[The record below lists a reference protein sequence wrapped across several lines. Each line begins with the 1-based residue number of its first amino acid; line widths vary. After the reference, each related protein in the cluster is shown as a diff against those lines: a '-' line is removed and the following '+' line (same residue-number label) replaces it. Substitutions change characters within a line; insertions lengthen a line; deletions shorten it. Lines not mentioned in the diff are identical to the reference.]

1 MKDAIAIVLFCL
13 GSLFLLAASALA
25 SDAEGAVP
33 AAHAVRAPETAAAAP
48 APAADSGRA
57 VLDRGRRLTR
67 WLLEERADSI
77 SARMSAGY
85 RSDLGGSEGVR
96 RSVRSIAGQIGE
108 EREVVREEAFTRMA
122 EDHYYRIAR
131 YAGAAG
137 RTVTVHWAWNERGE
151 VVYLRVRATPQ
162 PASTGNED
170 YRTKTE
176 LDLPFEGEWYV
187 FWGGREAHRNYHVQA
202 RTQRFAYDFV
212 VLRDG
217 ASHAGDGSA
226 NEDYH
231 CYGRPI
237 LAPAPGRVA
246 TVVDTVPD
254 NVPGEMNDQAPPG
267 NHVVLGHGNGEHSLL
282 AHLKHGSAAV
292 EEGERVER
300 GQPLGAC
307 GNSGRSSEPHLHYH
321 LQSTPTFGEGV
332 GLPAPFRDYV
342 ADGEAVERGEPV
354 RDQLIRPAP

>member
-1 MKDAIAIVLFCL
+1 MKDAIAIALFCI
-13 GSLFLLAASALA
+13 GSPFLLPA
-25 SDAEGAVP
+25 SDLVAD
-33 AAHAVRAPETAAAAP
+33 
-48 APAADSGRA
+48 APAAGADSTRAAMEHGRQ
-57 VLDRGRRLTR
+57 LTG

-77 SARMSAGY
+77 SARMSDTY
-85 RSDLGGSEGVR
+85 RSNLGGLDGVR
-96 RSVRSIAGQIGE
+96 RAVGSIAGQIGE
-108 EREVVREEAFTRMA
+108 EQEVVREEAFTRMA

-137 RTVTVHWAWNERGE
+137 RTITVHWAWNERGE
-151 VVYLRVRATPQ
+151 VVYLRVRPTPQ

-170 YRTKTE
+170 YRTKTD
-176 LDLPFEGEWYV
+176 LDLPFDGEWYV
-187 FWGGREAHRNYHVQA
+187 FWGGRQAHRNYHVQA
-202 RTQRFAYDFV
+202 PTQRFAYDFV

-217 ASHAGDGSA
+217 ASHAGDGSG

-246 TVVDTVPD
+246 AVVDSVPD

-267 NHVVLGHGNGEHSLL
+267 NHVVLDHGSGEYSLL
-282 AHLKHGSAAV
+282 AHLQHGSVAV
-292 EEGERVER
+292 REGDAVER
-300 GQPLGAC
+300 GQRLAAC

-321 LQSTPTFGEGV
+321 LQSMPTFGEGV

-342 ADGEAVERGEPV
+342 ADDETVERGEPV
-354 RDQLIRPAP
+354 RDQLIRPTP